1 EHRAVVVGGD
11 LGEFAEGLGSLA
23 ESACAVSGRTA
34 FLFTG
39 QGAQRLGMGRELYDV
54 FPVFRD
60 VLDEV
65 CGVLEGVL
73 SCGLREVMWGG
84 DEGVLSRTE
93 FAQPALFAVEVGL
106 FRLLESWGVRP

>member
-1 EHRAVVVGGD
+1 MRAQAARLGSFVAGRSELRPVDVAFSLATTRGALEHRAVVVGTGRD
-11 LGEFAEGLGSLA
+11 ELLTSLDA
-23 ESACAVSGRTA
+23 LTESACAVSGRTA

-65 CGVLEGVL
+65 CGVLDGVL
-73 SCGLREVMWGG
+73 SCGLRE
-84 DEGVLSRTE
+84 
-93 FAQPALFAVEVGL
+93 
-106 FRLLESWGVRP
+106 